1 MSTEQPLKRDERT
14 VAVENAAYKWGFRT
28 LFCGVLVVCLYRS
41 KVRNEDIG
49 DLLLVGCISVAVVS
63 VYLFRHKAA
72 VIYWPWNWRKTVG
85 VLVISFIAL
94 FLMSILFIVFF
105 Q

>member
-1 MSTEQPLKRDERT
+1 MNAEQPLKRDERT

-28 LFCGVLVVCLYRS
+28 LFWGVLLVSLYRS

-49 DLLLVGCISVAVVS
+49 DLLLVGCIGVAVVS
-63 VYLFRHKAA
+63 AYLFRHKAA
-72 VIYWPWNWRKTVG
+72 VTYWPWKSRKTVG
-85 VLVISFIAL
+85 VLLVSFIAVIL
-94 FLMSILFIVFF
+94 VSILFVVFF